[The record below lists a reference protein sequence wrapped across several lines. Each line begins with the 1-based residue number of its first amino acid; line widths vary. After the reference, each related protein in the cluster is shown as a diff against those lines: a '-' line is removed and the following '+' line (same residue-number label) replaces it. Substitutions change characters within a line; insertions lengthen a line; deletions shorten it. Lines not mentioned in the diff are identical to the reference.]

1 MITIAGITM
10 TLTSLLLIAAIA
22 FLVVCLAVKV
32 ARKLLRLSIVLAI
45 IAAAAFVWF
54 VIIPTLG

>member
-1 MITIAGITM
+1 MITIAGMTM
-10 TLTSLLLIAAIA
+10 AFTTLLLIAAIV
-22 FLVVCLAVKV
+22 FLVVCLAVRV

-45 IAAAAFVWF
+45 VAAAAFAWF

>member
-1 MITIAGITM
+1 M